1 MDRTSH
7 VGTYNI
13 LYRFKS
19 NACVENE
26 FDGLNNNNNEKE
38 TTLSISL
45 RCKNL
50 KTTIYVFRMESGLQY
65 RGGFTT
71 IRTYTRRHEFIARLE
86 NRERVA
92 STSTYAGYPSGTSY
106 IHTYIMYS
114 YNIYIIINSV
124 CVVFVRRRPFFVLA
138 RRQHRP
144 TVWINDTRYT
154 SAGRGVRG
162 CKICHS
168 TIIIYDILTNTIF
181 IMYFDSWRR
190 VIEIPQWHMH
200 INIYIYMYWGFPV
213 ELHEGWLRCR
223 VYDYTKRALR
233 IITMEVIDTR
243 QLGGNDHCSDD
254 VRGERR
260 YTGLYTYIHY
270 IMCYI
275 GKEKCLFW

>member
-71 IRTYTRRHEFIARLE
+71 MRTYTRRHEFIARLE

-92 STSTYAGYPSGTSY
+92 STSTYVGYPSGTSY

-124 CVVFVRRRPFFVLA
+124 CCVCTSTALFCFGAATTQTNGLNKRHSLYISWP
-138 RRQHRP
+138 
-144 TVWINDTRYT
+144 RY
-154 SAGRGVRG
+154 SGV
-162 CKICHS
+162 
-168 TIIIYDILTNTIF
+168 
-181 IMYFDSWRR
+181 
-190 VIEIPQWHMH
+190 
-200 INIYIYMYWGFPV
+200 
-213 ELHEGWLRCR
+213 
-223 VYDYTKRALR
+223 
-233 IITMEVIDTR
+233 
-243 QLGGNDHCSDD
+243 
-254 VRGERR
+254 
-260 YTGLYTYIHY
+260 
-270 IMCYI
+270 
-275 GKEKCLFW
+275 